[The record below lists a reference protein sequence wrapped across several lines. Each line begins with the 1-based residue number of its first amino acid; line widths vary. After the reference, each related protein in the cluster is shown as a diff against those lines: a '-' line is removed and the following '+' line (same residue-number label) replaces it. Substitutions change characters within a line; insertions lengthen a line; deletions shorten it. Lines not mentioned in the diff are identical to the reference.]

1 MLSIEWYINT
11 NLPYSYRRSDPLK
24 PGRSSGKSLGI
35 FSFPLHFPTIFISL
49 SIVDVALN
57 RASLFMSGVL
67 ERIKTNSNTTVRT
80 ILNQHCCL
88 HTLAVARIGFV
99 LWSYPRD
106 RTDTLVRILVVRNN
120 GRPTRR
126 DKEKDDRSSSS
137 IEFTIRTIFS

>member
-11 NLPYSYRRSDPLK
+11 NSPYSYRRSDPLK

-67 ERIKTNSNTTVRT
+67 ERIKTNSNT
-80 ILNQHCCL
+80 
-88 HTLAVARIGFV
+88 
-99 LWSYPRD
+99 
-106 RTDTLVRILVVRNN
+106 N
-120 GRPTRR
+120 GTYNC
-126 DKEKDDRSSSS
+126 ETNSSS
-137 IEFTIRTIFS
+137 IQIEKTVFGHIVFVCSLYSFTNLHCFPLQLNDEIYAVRPRV